1 MYYLSFND
9 TGIYEKSKHTIML
22 TTHDIESDVV
32 IVDIQNI
39 GPDHDWHSMLPAES
53 HFKSLEESNSKESI
67 LFWSKFRKSHKRKEY
82 TQEEFKKHFTILS
95 KTT

>member
-9 TGIYEKSKHTIML
+9 TSIYEKSKHTIML
-22 TTHDIESDVV
+22 TTHNIESDVI

-39 GPDHDWHSMLPAES
+39 GADQDWHSMLPAES
-53 HFKSLEESNSKESI
+53 YFKSLEESGSMW
-67 LFWSKFRKSHKRKEY
+67 FWAKFRRSHKRKEY

-95 KTT
+95 KTS